1 MDVGFDR
8 MLKWLEESDLCFLY
22 TGLHTQTFRNQVM
35 KCVLLS
41 PVLVADVSGHVPGK
55 PLQWPD
61 LAYHRYDV
69 QLPSFSY
76 LHSVV
81 NL

>member
-22 TGLHTQTFRNQVM
+22 TGLHPQTFRNQQVM
-35 KCVLLS
+35 KCLLLS

-55 PLQWPD
+55 SLQWPD
-61 LAYHRYDV
+61 LAHHWYDV

-76 LHSVV
+76 AL
-81 NL
+81 

>member
-35 KCVLLS
+35 KCLLF

-55 PLQWPD
+55 PLQWPY
-61 LAYHRYDV
+61 LAHHRYVV
-69 QLPSFSY
+69 QQRFFFLPFSY
-76 LHSVV
+76 AL
-81 NL
+81 